1 MDSSGTMS
9 KMING
14 EIITIMQSK
23 KRAALTLLLLVVICI
38 MAAVIRKYSP
48 VTLIINGTVQKTLNA
63 EVRVNSA
70 RLSFSEVLSGLGYKK
85 ERIDAETVAFS
96 EGGTTHLL
104 LLTKKAICQTENN
117 DNILQIPPGC
127 RGGYMEFLDDDV
139 ILDDETMQNVLY
151 VMGKKVIIDWN
162 YIKNS
167 IYITD

>member
-70 RLSFSEVLSGLGYKK
+70 RLSFSEVLSGLGY
-85 ERIDAETVAFS
+85 
-96 EGGTTHLL
+96 H
-104 LLTKKAICQTENN
+104 
-117 DNILQIPPGC
+117 
-127 RGGYMEFLDDDV
+127 
-139 ILDDETMQNVLY
+139 
-151 VMGKKVIIDWN
+151 
-162 YIKNS
+162 
-167 IYITD
+167 